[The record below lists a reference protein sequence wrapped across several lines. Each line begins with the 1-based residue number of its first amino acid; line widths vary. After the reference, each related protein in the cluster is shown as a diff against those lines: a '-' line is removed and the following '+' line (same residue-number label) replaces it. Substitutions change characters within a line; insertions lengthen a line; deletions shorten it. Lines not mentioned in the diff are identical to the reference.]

1 MKKTV
6 FGIVLSLGFASTSF
20 ATSWSGYFFKACD
33 DSQSAVNNPPPYMTE
48 LAHDT
53 GKATEQSS
61 LCAYRFANN
70 RPENDWTVALVP
82 FKTLQYFDDN
92 QSQYQVIAQI
102 SDSVSGSNEGY
113 SSYLIVKKD
122 SDVFSLADLSNSTIL
137 TGIKSSF
144 STFIY
149 PQYVLGEFFK
159 INNINLINSTTHK
172 KEVADFESNKAK
184 AAFVNN
190 YILSPEELK
199 QYRVIME
206 FNWLPDYL
214 VVVNN
219 KVVSKQQASDIKQ
232 QLLNQT
238 GRSSFSYHEPDQKL
252 IDAFQ
257 VVADSK

>member
-6 FGIVLSLGFASTSF
+6 FGIVLSLGFASTAF

-33 DSQSAVNNPPPYMTE
+33 DSQSVINNPPPYMTE
-48 LAHDT
+48 LAHDAA
-53 GKATEQSS
+53 KATEQSS
-61 LCAYRFANN
+61 LCAYGFANN

-92 QSQYQVIAQI
+92 QSQFQVIAQI
-102 SDSVSGSNEGY
+102 SDSDSGANEGY
-113 SSYLIVKKD
+113 SSYLVVKKD
-122 SDVFSLADLSNSTIL
+122 SNVYSLADLSDSTIL
-137 TGIKSSF
+137 TGKKSSF

-159 INNINLINSTTHK
+159 KNNINLINSTSDK
-172 KEVADFESNKAK
+172 KEVADFEGNKAT

-190 YILSPEELK
+190 YNTSPEEFK
-199 QYRVIME
+199 QYRVLME

-238 GRSSFSYHEPDQKL
+238 GRNSFSYHEPDQKL
-252 IDAFQ
+252 IDDFQ